1 MKNSLRL
8 MGALLLG
15 SVSFGALTTSA
26 HADEPAGW
34 YVGANG
40 GLNWNDRLKTDLSPT
55 STGTRFLGSPTGN
68 STINYDN
75 PGWAA
80 HASVGYNW
88 GNNIRTEIEGG
99 YDQTSTN
106 RVFGIGSSGRA
117 DVWSGF
123 VNAFYDFDLTQY
135 NIALPVVPYIG
146 VGVGASYFTE
156 TSTHP
161 QGVAG
166 PAISGN
172 DVAFAYQAIA
182 GLAYNFDDNWAAT
195 IEGRYRDTPAADF
208 GDNKPLYVTN
218 HLHSYQALAGVRYTF
233 NEPKPMAPPP
243 VKGAT
248 QPTPPKSTTVAA
260 SSYLVFFDFNR
271 FNLTTDAQK
280 IVDNAASAAKANS
293 GVTRIDVT
301 GHTDTVGSDAY
312 NMKLSK
318 RRAESVKAELVRQGV
333 KASEIAVYAKGKRDP
348 LVPTGDGV
356 REPQNRRVEIVF
368 H

>member
-1 MKNSLRL
+1 MKKSLRL

-15 SVSFGALTTSA
+15 GVSFGALTVSA

-40 GLNWNDRLKTDLSPT
+40 GLNWNDRLKTDLAPT
-55 STGTRFLGSPTGN
+55 TTGN
-68 STINYDN
+68 RFSGAATNSSTINYDN

-80 HASVGYNW
+80 HAAVGYNW
-88 GNNIRTEIEGG
+88 GDNIRTEIEGG
-99 YDQTSTN
+99 YSETVTN
-106 RVFGIGSSGRA
+106 RALGVGSSGRTG
-117 DVWSGF
+117 VWTGF
-123 VNAFYDFDLTQY
+123 VNAFYDFDLTQV
-135 NIALPVVPYIG
+135 NLNVPIVPYVG
-146 VGVGASYFTE
+146 VGVGAAYWNQ

-161 QGVAG
+161 QGTTG
-166 PAISGN
+166 PAVSGN

-195 IEGRYRDTPAADF
+195 VEGRYMDTPAADF

-218 HLHSYQALAGVRYTF
+218 HLHSYEALAGVRYTF
-233 NEPKPMAPPP
+233 NEPKPAPAPMGKTQPP
-243 VKGAT
+243 VASKPVPA
-248 QPTPPKSTTVAA
+248 Q

-271 FNLTTDAQK
+271 YNLTTDATK
-280 IVDNAASAAKANS
+280 IVDNAAGAAKGNA

-318 RRAESVKAELVRQGV
+318 RRAESVKAELVKQGV
-333 KASEIAVYAKGKRDP
+333 KANEIVVYAKGKRDP

-356 REPQNRRVEIVF
+356 KEPQNRRVEIVF